1 MRIGELAARS
11 GLTASRIRFYEAS
24 GLISVVERGANNYRE
39 YTPDAVL
46 LLEII
51 TSAQNAGFSL
61 EEIRRLMPPRSDASL
76 DASLDSRHHDV
87 LVGALKRKVAEIE
100 ALRERLAESLER
112 LHGIIETIEN
122 KPEGL
127 SCGDNAKRVMTR
139 FRKQSASASKTR
151 RPPRMRSS

>member
-24 GLISVVERGANNYRE
+24 GLISAVERGANNYRE

-61 EEIRRLMPPRSDASL
+61 QEIRRLMPPRFDAKFDAS
-76 DASLDSRHHDV
+76 HHDE

-112 LHGIIETIEN
+112 LHGIIDTIEN
-122 KPEGL
+122 RPEGL

-139 FRKQSASASKTR
+139 FRKQGASAPKTR
-151 RPPRMRSS
+151 RAPRARSS